1 MLNFE
6 LVDDTF
12 GEWLSRKKTGI
23 KQETRNLNRSLVD
36 SVLKSSEAYIP
47 NLSGSLFESGYEHL
61 VFSDGFDYNNIAV
74 ITWTGEDN
82 PDEGEFTKFANLNK
96 EDYALSNYLGYYYAT
111 GGKQPLKLWWPK
123 IVKDLEDTIIEDKLG
138 VDFLKW
144 LEQ

>member
-1 MLNFE
+1 MINFK

-12 GEWLSRKKTGI
+12 GDWLSRKKTGI

-36 SVLKSSEAYIP
+36 SVLESSRAYIP
-47 NLSGSLFESGYEHL
+47 QLSGSLFESGYEHL
-61 VFSDGFDYNNIAV
+61 VFSDGFDYNNIVV

-82 PDEGEFTKFANLNK
+82 PDEGEFTNFANLTM

-111 GGKQPLKLWWPK
+111 GGKQSLKLWWPK
-123 IVKDLEDTIIEDKLG
+123 IVEDLEDTLVEDKLG
-138 VDFLKW
+138 VDYLRW

>member
-12 GEWLSRKKTGI
+12 GEWLNRKKTGI

-36 SVLKSSEAYIP
+36 SVLEDSGKYIP

-82 PDEGEFTKFANLNK
+82 PDEEEFTKFGNFNM
-96 EDYALSNYLGYYYAT
+96 EDYALSNYLGYYYDT

-123 IVKDLEDTIIEDKLG
+123 IVKDLENTLIEDKVG